1 MTTQTETGGADR
13 VSPVSQGTYALFEP
27 PDGSVLLV
35 YRPQGADQDERI
47 HIPKPMVVMA
57 KKMAEGQGAIP
68 GPIGKMM
75 ERRLGKAKEKQSS

>member
-1 MTTQTETGGADR
+1 MSAPTETGGADR
-13 VSPVSQGTYALFEP
+13 ISPVSQGTYALFEP

-35 YRPQGADQDERI
+35 YRPQGADQDEHI

-57 KKMAEGQGAIP
+57 KKMAAGEGGILP

-75 ERRLGKAKEKQSS
+75 ERRLSKAK